1 MNEKSWFLFVIDFD
15 CRIIS
20 AFHITK
26 RICRQNIVHHIF
38 YLLVSRSSSTPT
50 FGLYS
55 SPSTTRPRMSLS
67 AENTPVSNQ
76 TTTVRKSLYSNAG
89 KNKYLFWPC
98 CQLFY
103 CNPKLI
109 QTVYSNFS
117 STCYQEKAFRDTL
130 VCRFNYEIGH
140 SHGSKTH
147 CFLQH

>member
-1 MNEKSWFLFVIDFD
+1 MNEKSCFLFVIDFD

-89 KNKYLFWPC
+89 KNKYLF
-98 CQLFY
+98 
-103 CNPKLI
+103 
-109 QTVYSNFS
+109 
-117 STCYQEKAFRDTL
+117 
-130 VCRFNYEIGH
+130 
-140 SHGSKTH
+140 
-147 CFLQH
+147 